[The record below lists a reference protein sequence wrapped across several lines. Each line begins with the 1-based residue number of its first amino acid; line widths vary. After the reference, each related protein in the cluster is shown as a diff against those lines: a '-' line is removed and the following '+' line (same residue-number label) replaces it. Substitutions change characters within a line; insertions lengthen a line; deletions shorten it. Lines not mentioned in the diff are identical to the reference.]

1 MKGAM
6 RNASFK
12 ELTSIVAVMLA
23 TSLGASAADAEGPS
37 KTTAISTEYIATM
50 YAPLNAPQAANSNL
64 LIFHPKDG
72 GWFDGAIKA
81 QLMNP
86 AGDWVRVMPN
96 GSMRIDV
103 RLTAKLDDGELLYVT
118 YGGVLRKPDAASWE
132 RFMKGEKISAPSW
145 YYVITTVFE
154 TVSKSYA
161 WLNDVQAI
169 GKFVSIQSGA
179 QAHVRFDIYAVR

>member
-1 MKGAM
+1 MH
-6 RNASFK
+6 ASFEK
-12 ELTSIVAVMLA
+12 LISIFAVTLA
-23 TSLGASAADAEGPS
+23 AGLGASAADAKGPS
-37 KTTAISTEYIATM
+37 KTTAVSTEYIATM

-72 GWFDGAIKA
+72 GRFDGAITA
-81 QLMNP
+81 QLVNP

-145 YYVITTVFE
+145 YYVITPVFE

-161 WLNDVQAI
+161 WLNDVQAV
-169 GKFVSIQSGA
+169 GKLVSIQTGA
-179 QAHVRFDIYAVR
+179 EAHVQFDIYAVR